1 MVHTCGAFHSRAK
14 LVCHRIQTLSKVC
27 RFECLQL
34 LPNIDTF
41 TSFRNLAK
49 SIREKATDMAMG
61 LVQPRSDVISTPRNA
76 EVYSPRHSLRR
87 KRLTSISNQQNC
99 VDIKLEL
106 DIVLD
111 TPVLV
116 LPRSSCS
123 SQVFVA
129 HLGKISVTN
138 IRSDKCDDETKQIQP
153 DKPISNRIFT
163 IDEEPFMNECF
174 AEDFELDDPVK
185 EDLETST
192 ICADD
197 SEPDSETYVM
207 DVRNMNLF
215 SLDTMTRKGFR
226 MSALPRA
233 EEFYSCQTDAVPVLH
248 DTAIQLEMVR
258 IVDSTAILHEV
269 YDTKETLQISGSV
282 VKPLNLS
289 LSRMQYEQLIETIE
303 NVFKIPDD
311 LVRPPSEV
319 PQHSQP
325 SDEFV
330 DQPTISSFDIKGES
344 KIRRKL
350 FAEPSFNEH
359 KSYVE
364 PKVLFELPSFIIQL
378 KNELNN
384 PLIEISFRDLKVNY
398 DRSNLYETNVQ
409 VSLRSLLMEDL
420 LQSPDSKH
428 RSMVISSS
436 PDTQNHRPGTSF
448 SSRSCPNLIGLHV
461 ADECMT
467 GSLPENLEN
476 THYSNAEH
484 QPINKTTCP
493 DTPPPSPQP
502 KERQDNLVL
511 YSSLLIDPECPNFDS
526 HYNSMRQSSSI
537 DFNSLDLIISVQS
550 WFVLLNFFG
559 LLSDDHDDDDGTSS
573 REIPTMSVDTT
584 VHKKGNSDLD
594 ISVRSLTL
602 VFIRTDYEIAKAN
615 VSNAHFVIS
624 KYGQSKTVEGKLGSI
639 SLMDLTLHGAIYRER
654 FLTSGYEALNFLY
667 RQDGPKL
674 NGRSMNCDAKLKIQM
689 SSVKYVHTKRFVAEI
704 QAFFKEFQQL
714 QTVSF
719 TTVANKT
726 QSTID

>member
-1 MVHTCGAFHSRAK
+1 
-14 LVCHRIQTLSKVC
+14 
-27 RFECLQL
+27 
-34 LPNIDTF
+34 
-41 TSFRNLAK
+41 
-49 SIREKATDMAMG
+49 MAMG
-61 LVQPRSDVISTPRNA
+61 LVQPREVSSTPRTH
-76 EVYSPRHSLRR
+76 EIYSPRHSVRR
-87 KRLTSISNQQNC
+87 KRLTSTSNQQNC
-99 VDIKLEL
+99 KPVDVKL

-138 IRSDKCDDETKQIQP
+138 INSDKTEDETIQNEP
-153 DKPISNRIFT
+153 PHRIFT
-163 IDEEPFMNECF
+163 IDEENFMNECF
-174 AEDFELDDPVK
+174 AKDFELDDPLK
-185 EDLETST
+185 EDTETST
-192 ICADD
+192 VCADD
-197 SEPDSETYVM
+197 REPESETYVM

-233 EEFYSCQTDAVPVLH
+233 EEFYSCQQDAVPVLH
-248 DTAIQLEMVR
+248 DTAIRLEIIRVIGDTM
-258 IVDSTAILHEV
+258 DMYSDV
-269 YDTKETLQISGSV
+269 YDTKDTLQITGSV

-303 NVFKIPDD
+303 NVFKVPND
-311 LVRPPSEV
+311 LVRPPSEGH
-319 PQHSQP
+319 QHNQP
-325 SDEFV
+325 DLIELIE
-330 DQPTISSFDIKGES
+330 PTISSFEIKDE
-344 KIRRKL
+344 KVRRRL
-350 FAEPSFNEH
+350 FEGPSFSEH

-364 PKVLFELPSFIIQL
+364 PKVLFELPSFVIQL
-378 KNELNN
+378 KNEVNN
-384 PLIEISFRDLKVNY
+384 PLIEISFRDFKVNY
-398 DRSNLYETNVQ
+398 ERSNLYETNVQ

-420 LQSPDSKH
+420 LQPPDSKH

-436 PDTQNHRPGTSF
+436 PETQNLRPGTSF
-448 SSRSCPNLIGLHV
+448 SSRSCPNLIGMYMS
-461 ADECMT
+461 DECMT

-476 THYSNAEH
+476 THNLNLEH

-493 DTPPPSPQP
+493 DTPPPSPQS

-511 YSSLLIDPECPNFDS
+511 YTSLLIDPECPNFETQ
-526 HYNSMRQSSSI
+526 YNSMRQSSSI

-559 LLSDDHDDDDGTSS
+559 LLSDDHDDVTSS
-573 REIPTMSVDTT
+573 REIPTVQ
-584 VHKKGNSDLD
+584 VEPIHKKGNSDLD

-615 VSNAHFVIS
+615 VSNAHFIIS

-654 FLTSGYEALNFLY
+654 FLTSGYEALSFLY

-714 QTVSF
+714 QTVRCVIEIQLF
-719 TTVANKT
+719 ILTLNNVVNL
-726 QSTID
+726 